1 MRSDQALAEVLEQA
15 VEALADLDPERLAAL
30 AQRMVLLAESNREY
44 GRDDIG
50 LLASKRRQLEIAL
63 QNFHV
68 NLDAL
73 SRLHDRNMRNRW
85 AQ

>member
-1 MRSDQALAEVLEQA
+1 MTIDRVLAEVLEQA
-15 VEALADLDPERLAAL
+15 VEALTDLDPERLAAL
-30 AQRMVLLAESNREY
+30 EQRMVLLAESDREY

-50 LLASKRRQLEIAL
+50 LLISKRRQLEIAL